1 MPKQNLCSMSW
12 SITQALSYVMLSII
26 AVLWSPYVFSFPLF
40 FRDSRFFTGLSFS
53 LGWPYTG
60 LGEPSAAWFRAH
72 RCCGWGWGGEGGG
85 GGWVMLVSEGMVSVS
100 WLISGKACAK
110 CAARWQVTRLPPCA
124 PLSYSLA
131 LCGIYAVVALVALD
145 EAIVEFH
152 IATIFLLFMEQFCW
166 ESPNSHI
173 SGRGGGGG
181 GGGGGWAFL

>member
-1 MPKQNLCSMSW
+1 MSW

-72 RCCGWGWGGEGGG
+72 RCWGWGGWGWGGEGGG

-110 CAARWQVTRLPPCA
+110 CAARWQVTPSA
-124 PLSYSLA
+124 SLCPSFLQPGTLWDLCSRCFGGPWRSNCRIPYCYYFFA
-131 LCGIYAVVALVALD
+131 LYGTVLLGISQFA
-145 EAIVEFH
+145 H
-152 IATIFLLFMEQFCW
+152 IW
-166 ESPNSHI
+166 E
-173 SGRGGGGG
+173 GGS
-181 GGGGGWAFL
+181 WAFL